1 MPKFSIIVPVYNV
14 EDYIEKCLDSICNQ
28 TFEDFEVIV
37 VNDGTKD
44 NSGYFIDEF
53 AKKDKRIRSFKK
65 RNGGLSSARNF
76 GVKKARGAYILF
88 VDSDDYIEKDLLKK
102 LNTVIEKNKD
112 LELIRFQINEVNE
125 YTGITK
131 KLDSTV
137 FDICSGEEG
146 FVKLTT
152 NSLLEPAWAYA
163 YKSDFFKKYNFMY
176 ASGKLHEDFGLTPY
190 IIVKAK
196 KMCSIDYYGYNYLIR
211 ENSIMTS
218 ASEDKLIARA
228 NDTLYHFDNLLKWI
242 DEDKG
247 VSEDTKKVFRSFIA
261 NVLIS
266 KSIIVPKAYLK
277 FYIKELKKRN
287 ISKYLLS
294 NNIPRLV
301 KKLVI
306 KFDLDLYINKV
317 ARKIS

>member
-1 MPKFSIIVPVYNV
+1 METKLLAEGKDPMGQAIRDYFETGHAGRLRVFSPQFDEDELPVATLFRKEKCMPKFSIIVPVYNV

-76 GVKKARGAYILF
+76 GVKKARGVYILF
-88 VDSDDYIEKDLLKK
+88 VDSDDCIEKDLLKK
-102 LNTVIEKNKD
+102 LNAVIEKNKD
-112 LELIRFQINEVNE
+112 LDLIRFQINEVNE
-125 YTGITK
+125 YTNK
-131 KLDSTV
+131 SQKLDSTV
-137 FDICSGEEG
+137 FDVCSGEVG

-176 ASGKLHEDFGLTPY
+176 ANGKLHEDFGLTPY

-218 ASEDKLIARA
+218 EFKPSRMDEEEAWRE
-228 NDTLYHFDNLLKWI
+228 NYLYMREHYPQIENLLMI
-242 DEDKG
+242 
-247 VSEDTKKVFRSFIA
+247 FI
-261 NVLIS
+261 
-266 KSIIVPKAYLK
+266 Y
-277 FYIKELKKRN
+277 
-287 ISKYLLS
+287 
-294 NNIPRLV
+294 
-301 KKLVI
+301 
-306 KFDLDLYINKV
+306 
-317 ARKIS
+317 RK